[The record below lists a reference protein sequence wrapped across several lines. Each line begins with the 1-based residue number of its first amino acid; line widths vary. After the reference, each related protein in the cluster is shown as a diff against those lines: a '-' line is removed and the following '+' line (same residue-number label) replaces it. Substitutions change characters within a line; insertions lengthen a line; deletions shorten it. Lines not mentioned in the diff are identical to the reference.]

1 MENILIIIA
10 GTALI
15 LYLAYGLYRN
25 IAMIRLSVIAR
36 DRSAIAIAISATVIL
51 AAGIVAIAAFIDS
64 RLPYHYLSALYP
76 MKVVLRPFMSAA
88 VTVMMIVLDI
98 TVVRSLIGSI
108 MTKDRKAIIIDS
120 IRTLAAIALTVYL
133 VSGRWQW
140 LFN

>member
-64 RLPYHYLSALYP
+64 RLSYHYLSALYP

-98 TVVRSLIGSI
+98 AVVRSLIGSI

-120 IRTLAAIALTVYL
+120 IRTLAAIALTAYL
-133 VSGRWQW
+133 VPDRWQW